1 MNLSDQQKKL
11 VVGGIALIAIL
22 VIVLFVVRSRRRPP
36 EAGPAA
42 GGFVQP
48 GQEGGAAAG
57 PAAGPAARAGGV
69 AVARGRRGGAAG
81 GAVGAAGLGAGAAGE
96 APAAPSQY
104 PSIGVVKMGIGPA
117 EPTREDAF
125 LTFNPPIPPIPQEV
139 LYPLPAVGLVAG
151 GLRPGGITEVAR
163 VGNRRV
169 AGLLFDDQAWAIL
182 EDEPGIGQA
191 GRPTTYIVKPGDV
204 VDGIRITAIARDAIF
219 LKDREGNKWEVPLR
233 GLGPGGRGGVME
245 TSAAGVPEMPP
256 V

>member
-11 VVGGIALIAIL
+11 IAGGIALIAIL
-22 VIVLFVVRSRRRPP
+22 VIVFFVMRHRRRPP
-36 EAGPAA
+36 EAGLAA
-42 GGFVQP
+42 GGFAQTGEEV
-48 GQEGGAAAG
+48 
-57 PAAGPAARAGGV
+57 AGGV
-69 AVARGRRGGAAG
+69 GQAGGPAVGEGAAG
-81 GAVGAAGLGAGAAGE
+81 AGAAGLGAGVAGE
-96 APAAPSQY
+96 AAVAPAQY

-117 EPTREDAF
+117 EPTREDPF
-125 LTFNPPIPPIPQEV
+125 VTFNPPPQPIPQEV

-182 EDEPGIGQA
+182 EDEQGD
-191 GRPTTYIVKPGDV
+191 TYIVKPGDV
-204 VDGIRITAIARDAIF
+204 VEGIRITAIARDAIF

-233 GLGPGGRGGVME
+233 GLGPGGQAGGVE
-245 TSAAGVPEMPP
+245 TTAAAMPEMPP